1 MGSPATA
8 TPFLQV
14 LTDGRFSPLHL
25 TASRPIKGARM
36 LLFVAFAAVSGAD
49 PERLTP
55 VVVQLAA
62 LKSLEYALPGVALA
76 WPARP

>member
-1 MGSPATA
+1 
-8 TPFLQV
+8 
-14 LTDGRFSPLHL
+14 
-25 TASRPIKGARM
+25 M

-76 WPARP
+76 WPARAWRRRTQPAACTPAPTRHPDHQ